1 MEKTLLNTSKRTR
14 FQCSTETANSI
25 DHSERVE
32 NLAPWSR
39 LWTADEDRGDVP
51 KQLEVELDSG
61 LESMQ
66 IIAMA
71 ARASSGVW
79 RGTIEASI
87 VWSFAA
93 RQLMVQRR

>member
-1 MEKTLLNTSKRTR
+1 MLVAYPAQAKH
-14 FQCSTETANSI
+14 STWPWHPS
-25 DHSERVE
+25 
-32 NLAPWSR
+32 APYKV
-39 LWTADEDRGDVP
+39 ADEDRGDVP